1 MTATRTG
8 RRAAARQTK
17 TGVFSWLQPLRHPS
31 IVAGHRTIEFA
42 VLLLLTLAL
51 TFVGLIMVLSASTV
65 TGLQEN
71 GTPWFHL
78 QRQGLWA
85 IIGLIVMS
93 VAMRLDYRDL
103 ARFAPVMLAGT
114 TVMLVAV
121 LVPGLGVSANGATRW
136 LKVGPFAVQPSEFAK
151 LALALFAA
159 DLIARRSHLTHDNR
173 AVLIPVLFVSLFIG
187 GLVLL
192 QPSQGTATIIVATG
206 MILLYL
212 GGVSIWSLGSV
223 TVGLL
228 GAFATFALTSPYR
241 RARLAAW
248 SDPFS
253 DPEAAGYQTIQ
264 SLVGVASGG
273 VDGVGLGAGRAK
285 WGFLPFAH
293 TDFIFSVIAEE
304 LGFIGGLTLILLYV
318 GLVLFGMRVAFAA
331 PDRLGTL
338 LAGGIT
344 TAIAMQAFINIGAA
358 INVLPISGVPLPFVS
373 MGGSSLLVNLA
384 AMGVVLN
391 VARQIER

>member
-8 RRAAARQTK
+8 RRAATRQSK
-17 TGVFSWLQPLRHPS
+17 PGPLSWLKPLRHPS
-31 IVAGHRTIEFA
+31 VVAGRRTIEFA

-51 TFVGLIMVLSASTV
+51 TFIGLIMVLSASTV
-65 TGLQEN
+65 TDLQEN

-78 QRQGLWA
+78 QRQGMWA
-85 IIGLIVMS
+85 VIGLIVMS
-93 VAMRLDYRDL
+93 VVMRLDYRDL

-114 TVMLVAV
+114 TVMLVA
-121 LVPGLGVSANGATRW
+121 LFVPGVGITANGATRW
-136 LKVGPFAVQPSEFAK
+136 IGVGPITVQPSEIAK
-151 LALALFAA
+151 LTLALFAA
-159 DLIARRSHLTHDNR
+159 DLIARRAHMTQDNR
-173 AVLIPVLFVSLFIG
+173 AVLIPVMFVSLFIA

-192 QPSQGTATIIVATG
+192 QPSQGTATIIVATA

-223 TVGLL
+223 SVALVA
-228 GAFATFALTSPYR
+228 AFAMLALTSPYR
-241 RARLAAW
+241 RARLTSW
-248 SDPFS
+248 SDPFA
-253 DPEAAGYQTIQ
+253 DPDGAGYQTVQ

-304 LGFIGGLTLILLYV
+304 LGFIGGLMLILFYV
-318 GLVLFGMRVAFAA
+318 GLVMFGMRVAFAA
-331 PDRLGTL
+331 PDRLGML

-358 INVLPISGVPLPFVS
+358 INVLPISGVTLPFVS
-373 MGGSSLLVNLA
+373 VGGSSLMVNLA
-384 AMGVVLN
+384 AMGIVLN